1 MTAPVVAFDAMGSD
15 LGPGAMVAGAVQA
28 AQDGVSVLLVGDEA
42 VLGPLL
48 PPRVDLPILHAP
60 QVVEMGEAP
69 VVAVRSKRDS
79 SLVRAVQA
87 VRDGRAAAVV
97 SCGSTGAAMAA
108 ALFELGRLGGVDRPA
123 LTTVAPRADGGRLVL
138 LDLGA
143 NADCQPRHL
152 AQFAVMGDTFARVAL
167 GLDHPRVGLLANG
180 EEEGKGNDLV
190 RRAAPLIA
198 ALPLDYAGLVEP
210 TGAFRGACDVLVTD
224 GFTGN
229 VMLKTVEATA
239 DVVAQLLRA
248 EVSASLRGRVSGRLL
263 APLLRDFRARTD
275 ARAVGGALLLG
286 VQGVVVVGHGR
297 SDATA
302 ARSALGHAA
311 AFAGSG
317 LVARTGAAIEAA
329 LPAPLAPR
337 GGSR

>member
-317 LVARTGAAIEAA
+317 LVARTGAIEAA